1 MVIIPIYKCIK
12 IHRHGTPQKFDF
24 AVFKFWKNKRIA
36 RSSILG
42 QRLKHTFSFST
53 EEKSI
58 SQVVTLIYSF
68 TCNVWKQC
76 NQHFNINLLNSMSNL
91 KVILLVM

>member
-1 MVIIPIYKCIK
+1 MAHPKSLILLYLN
-12 IHRHGTPQKFDF
+12 FE
-24 AVFKFWKNKRIA
+24 KNKRIA

-53 EEKSI
+53 EETSI

-76 NQHFNINLLNSMSNL
+76 NQHFNISLLNSMSNL